1 MGRFQ
6 KFVADY
12 NLMAPDDM
20 DELLYTPF
28 EIAMGEFTVDR
39 LQRQFENY
47 EYYNGKQ
54 HRDQN
59 GELVRASELE
69 RPAGLDY
76 DPTRYATNYFKAII
90 NRKARWQMGGK
101 HSVTVPRKKILEEDG
116 SEAQRT
122 TSEQTE
128 GPAEGKPTQPSPN
141 GSQTPTDASQTQ
153 QGADQTQAGAGQPQV
168 TAPNVQAKDPR
179 QVEADRIADGHE
191 KIIQQLWRENKMRS
205 KLIQAARDRL
215 IADRVVAKIV
225 FNPNTGKLR
234 WIFRPDTEFF
244 PVYSDDDYEELI
256 ACHFI
261 RQMMVEDGDDEIQA
275 FRKQTFTLEGGGIG
289 DNEGG
294 GERMCYV
301 EEAIYSAD
309 DLEVIE
315 QIMPK
320 TPMALSFIPVVTFEV
335 TDLLAEDA
343 RDSEIANLREQNDV
357 LNQMNEDAI
366 DSLKFE
372 MFSMTA
378 VLNAPEGTADQMQ
391 VAPGAVL
398 EARGFQDGQN
408 PNIKKIESG
417 FKWGSVFKDQYMRVK
432 GAMHE
437 VSGLPQVVPQELN
450 FGGLNGDALQ
460 ILFHDIISDTE
471 EHWLTWEYGLQELHE
486 KSIKYL
492 QARTGE
498 ANFNYDKEIVNKV
511 TDYET
516 EIKFVLPLPDNR
528 KELVELL
535 TEEMT
540 GQLESQS
547 GALKRLGVEDIKAK
561 QDEINREFLA
571 MQQMMDP
578 YGAGEDV
585 RPSGGPL
592 TSQAQ
597 DAEKIIE
604 DGGTPRNDNGEEIAT
619 CEVCGGSGK
628 VISTADSKIIECPNC
643 RGDGV
648 VQVRQR

>member
-12 NLMAPDDM
+12 NLLTPDDM

-28 EIAMGEFTVDR
+28 EIAMGEFTVER

-47 EYYNGKQ
+47 EYYSGKQ
-54 HRDQN
+54 HRNEN
-59 GELVRASELE
+59 GELVRASELQ

-101 HSVTVPRKKILEEDG
+101 HSVTVPRKKVIDEDG
-116 SEAQRT
+116 SGAQRT
-122 TSEQTE
+122 ATE
-128 GPAEGKPTQPSPN
+128 LAEGKPEGQPTPAN
-141 GSQTPTDASQTQ
+141 GDGLKTKVDASETQ
-153 QGADQTQAGAGQPQV
+153 DQPI
-168 TAPNVQAKDPR
+168 APNVQTKDPK
-179 QVEADRIADGHE
+179 QIEADRIADGHE

-234 WIFRPDTEFF
+234 WLFRPDTEFF
-244 PVYSDDDYEELI
+244 PVYSDDDFEELI

-261 RQMMVEDGDDEIQA
+261 RQMMVEDGDEEVEA
-275 FRKQTFTLEGGGIG
+275 FRKQTFTLEG
-289 DNEGG
+289 EG
-294 GERMCYV
+294 ESRQCYV
-301 EEAIYSAD
+301 EEAIYTAE
-309 DLEVIE
+309 DLEVYE
-315 QIMPK
+315 QIQPK
-320 TPMALSFIPVVTFEV
+320 TPMAISFIPVVPFEV
-335 TDLLAEDA
+335 SDLLAEDA
-343 RDSEIANLREQNDV
+343 RDSEISNLREQNDV

-378 VLNAPEGTADQMQ
+378 VINAPEGTADQMR

-408 PNIKKIESG
+408 PSIKKVESG
-417 FKWGSVFKDQYMRVK
+417 FKWGGVFKDQYMRVK
-432 GAMHE
+432 AAMHE

-471 EHWLTWEYGLQELHE
+471 EHWLTWEHGLQELHE

-498 ANFNYDKEIVNKV
+498 SNFNYDKEIVSKV

-535 TEEMT
+535 TDEMT

-571 MQQMMDP
+571 MQQSMDP
-578 YGAGEDV
+578 YAEAEDV
-585 RPSGGPL
+585 RPSGGPP
-592 TSQAQ
+592 TPQAKE
-597 DAEKIIE
+597 AEKIVE
-604 DGGTPRNDNGEEIAT
+604 DGGTPRNDNGEEVGT
-619 CEVCGGSGK
+619 CNVCGGSGK
-628 VISTADSKIIECPNC
+628 VISTADSKIIECMNC

-648 VQVRQR
+648 VQVRKR

>member
-1 MGRFQ
+1 MGRFER
-6 KFVADY
+6 FVADY
-12 NLMAPDDM
+12 NLMTPEDL
-20 DELLYTPF
+20 DELLYAPF
-28 EIAMGEFTVDR
+28 EIALGESTVTR
-39 LQRQFENY
+39 LQNQFENY
-47 EYYNGKQ
+47 EYYSGKQ
-54 HRDQN
+54 HKNQN
-59 GELVRASELE
+59 GELVRASELD
-69 RPAGLDY
+69 RPEGLEY

-101 HSVTVPRKKILEEDG
+101 HGFSVPRKKIIEEDG
-116 SEAQRT
+116 SEALKT
-122 TSEQTE
+122 ASEQTE
-128 GPAEGKPTQPSPN
+128 GAPTGQPTTPQGDGVQTQP
-141 GSQTPTDASQTQ
+141 
-153 QGADQTQAGAGQPQV
+153 GATGAQAP
-168 TAPNVQAKDPR
+168 APNVQAIDPR
-179 QVEADRIADGHE
+179 QAEADRIAEGHE
-191 KIIQQLWRENKMRS
+191 KILQQLWRENKMRA
-205 KLIQAARDRL
+205 KLLQAARDRL

-234 WIFRPDTEFF
+234 WVFRPDTEFF

-261 RQMMVEDGDDEIQA
+261 RQMMVEDGDEEIEA
-275 FRKQTFTLEGGGIG
+275 FRKQTFRLEG
-289 DNEGG
+289 EG
-294 GERMCYV
+294 ESRQCYV

-315 QIMPK
+315 NIQPS
-320 TPMALSFIPVVTFEV
+320 TPMAIPFIPVVTFEV
-335 TDLLAEDA
+335 NDLLAEDA
-343 RDSEIANLREQNDV
+343 RDSEISNLREQNDV

-372 MFSMTA
+372 MFPMTA
-378 VLNAPEGTADQMQ
+378 VLNAPEGTAEQMQ

-398 EARGFQDGQN
+398 EARGHTDGQS
-408 PNIKKIESG
+408 PSIKKVESG
-417 FKWGSVFKDQYMRVK
+417 FKWSAAFKDQYMRVK
-432 GAMHE
+432 AAMHE
-437 VSGLPQVVPQELN
+437 VSGLPQIVPQEMN

-460 ILFHDIISDTE
+460 IMFHDIISDTE
-471 EHWLTWEYGLQELHE
+471 EHWLTWDYGLQELHE

-492 QARTGE
+492 QARVGE
-498 ANFNYDKEIVNKV
+498 SMFNYDKEIIRKIE
-511 TDYET
+511 DYET

-528 KELVELL
+528 KELVDLL
-535 TEEMT
+535 VDEMT
-540 GQLESQS
+540 GQLESQT

-571 MQQMMDP
+571 MQQAMDP

-592 TSQAQ
+592 TGQAKE
-597 DAEKIIE
+597 AEEIVQE
-604 DGGTPRNDNGEEIAT
+604 GGTPRNDKGEEVAR

-628 VISTADSKIIECPNC
+628 VISTVDSQITTCPNC